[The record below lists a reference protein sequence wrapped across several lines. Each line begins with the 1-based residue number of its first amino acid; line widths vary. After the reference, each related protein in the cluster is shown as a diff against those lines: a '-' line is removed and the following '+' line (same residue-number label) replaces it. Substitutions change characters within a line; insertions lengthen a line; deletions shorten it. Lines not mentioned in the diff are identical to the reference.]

1 MGLGFRAA
9 CAEGPIGT
17 ARCRELHRGSGRIGS
32 RGCAV
37 QWRPQLD
44 QLGFGVEG
52 FRGLG
57 LQGLQSFVAFGL
69 GAVSSDLLGPP
80 RDLSREAFRLSGA
93 TLICNI
99 GALIIRI
106 GFWGPLTIHKLNKEP
121 PK

>member
-1 MGLGFRAA
+1 MGLGLRAP

-17 ARCRELHRGSGRIGS
+17 ARSE
-32 RGCAV
+32 V
-37 QWRPQLD
+37 QDVSDQGVVRFNGDLNSKT

-80 RDLSREAFRLSGA
+80 RDLSREAFLLSGA